1 MRRIA
6 GWLFLAGWICCE
18 AVAGMPEPAPQL
30 TAAQIVEKNV
40 AARGGL
46 EAWRKVETMSWVGH
60 VETGSAA
67 GASLPFL
74 LEMKR
79 PSKTRF
85 AINSPQ
91 QVSMRMFDGKRGW
104 KLRISNSGQPDLQ
117 PYSPAETAFAL
128 DGQVIDGPLLDYQ
141 AKGADVVLEDV
152 DEIDGNKAYRLGVK
166 LPSGRS
172 QRVWINA
179 QSFLDIKSERE
190 SRNAAGVPLTAT
202 KFYRNY
208 RVVGGLQIPFLIE
221 SSAGA
226 GKVVDRMVIDKVVLN
241 PPLDDR
247 IFAKPPVAGR
257 PTLMSR
263 GSDTPQMAKQSR
275 APGMPGFP
283 DRYRPSLGSVPG
295 SGNAQ

>member
-1 MRRIA
+1 MVRIA
-6 GWLFLAGWICCE
+6 GWLFFAGCICFE
-18 AVAGMPEPAPQL
+18 AVAGMPEAAPQL

-60 VETGSAA
+60 VETGTAA

-91 QVSMRMFDGKRGW
+91 QVSMRLFDGKRGW
-104 KLRISNSGQPDLQ
+104 KLRLTNNGQPDVQ
-117 PYSPAETAFAL
+117 PYSPAETAFAQ
-128 DGQVIDGPLLDYQ
+128 DGQVIDGPLMDYQ
-141 AKGADVVLEDV
+141 AKGADVALEAV
-152 DEIDGNKAYRLGVK
+152 DEIDGSKAYRLGVK

-179 QSFLDIKSERE
+179 QSFLEIKSERE
-190 SRNAAGVPLTAT
+190 SRHASGMPMTAT

-208 RVVGGLQIPFLIE
+208 QAVGGLQIPFLIE

-226 GKVVDRMVIDKVVLN
+226 GRITDRMVIEKVVLN

-247 IFAKPPVAGR
+247 IFAKPPVSGR
-257 PTLMSR
+257 PPLMSM
-263 GSDTPQMAKQSR
+263 GGDTPQMANR
-275 APGMPGFP
+275 PRGPGAGFP
-283 DRYRPSLGSVPG
+283 ERARPILGSMPG